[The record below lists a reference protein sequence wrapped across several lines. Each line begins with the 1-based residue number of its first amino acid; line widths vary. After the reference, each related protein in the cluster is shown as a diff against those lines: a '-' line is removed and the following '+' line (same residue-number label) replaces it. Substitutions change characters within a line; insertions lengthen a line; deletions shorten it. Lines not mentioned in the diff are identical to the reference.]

1 MRQAAASVPVRAVRL
16 TAPTP
21 LVLELL
27 AWLAARPR
35 TYRETLDAWRTSCPR
50 MPVWEDAVANGFVA
64 VFRSDVDG
72 ELAVDL
78 TTEGRSFLDSGAQ

>member
-1 MRQAAASVPVRAVRL
+1 MANAPSTAVPL

-27 AWLAARPR
+27 AWLAVCPR
-35 TYRETLDAWRTSCPR
+35 TYHDTLDAWRTSCPR

-64 VFRSDVDG
+64 VFRRGVSG

-78 TTEGRSFLDSGAQ
+78 TAEGRAFLEYWSSGARR